1 MGQTHDQGYEMASSG
16 RCYFARAGQLAEALA
31 YAERARHLGDVLDDP
46 RLRAWRAMEAEP
58 YMYKGL
64 WHDVARV
71 ADEGLPHS
79 WEIREWGVVFWVS
92 AWAAIAHVKLG
103 RHELATKLLER
114 ALPEC
119 EAQQQTWG
127 MVWLQMALAQV
138 LLARGEM
145 AAALTAA
152 RRAAQTAERSHYRL
166 EQGAALRV
174 LGQVFEAVDDRDAA
188 DASFRQSLEVL
199 EAIQSRPELAQTL
212 LAYGRFLSRKDEAS
226 GRALIERALGLFEE
240 IDATGWIEEARG
252 ALR

>member
-1 MGQTHDQGYEMASSG
+1 
-16 RCYFARAGQLAEALA
+16 
-31 YAERARHLGDVLDDP
+31 
-46 RLRAWRAMEAEP
+46 MEAEP

-79 WEIREWGVVFWVS
+79 WKIREWNVIFWVS
-92 AWAAIAHVKLG
+92 AWAAIAHVKLD

-119 EAQQQTWG
+119 EAQRQTWG

-138 LLARGEM
+138 LLARAEV
-145 AAALTAA
+145 AAALAAA
-152 RRAAQTAERSHYRL
+152 RRAAQTAEQSHYRL

-174 LGQVFEAVDDRDAA
+174 LGQVCEVVDDRDAA

-199 EAIQSRPELAQTL
+199 ETIQSRPELAQTL
-212 LAYGRFLSRKDEAS
+212 LAYGRFLWRKDEAT